1 MTRRETVDPTNVA
14 ALIYETDKPML
25 TLITCTPLGTSRY
38 RLLITAEQINPSYD
52 TNNTQTPITDDPNTN
67 DPEMPANEPSFF
79 ESIWQGI
86 FGN

>member
-1 MTRRETVDPTNVA
+1 MIGRETVEPSNVA

-38 RLLITAEQINPSYD
+38 RLLISAEQISPSYTD
-52 TNNTQTPITDDPNTN
+52 AEPATPSN
-67 DPEMPANEPSFF
+67 DSPSDNDNLMPANEPSFF
-79 ESIWQGI
+79 ENIWQGI